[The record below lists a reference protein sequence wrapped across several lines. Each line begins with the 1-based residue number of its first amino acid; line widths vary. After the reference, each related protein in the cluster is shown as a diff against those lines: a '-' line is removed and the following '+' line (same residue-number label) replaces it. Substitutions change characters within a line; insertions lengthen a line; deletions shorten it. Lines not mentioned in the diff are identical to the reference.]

1 MESGTAGSATEVGG
15 SDGRLARRNS
25 AAALQAPQGTRG
37 STMRRPGVPPR
48 GGTPG
53 PQTYLAVVVGA
64 RAFAQVRA
72 DVVEAA
78 AARAEARVDL
88 VELGRVEGRTEAL
101 QALAVVEPELR
112 GEVVAL
118 EQADVVDAAGQRLRR
133 LDLDRAVALEPGGGR
148 DQLADDDVL
157 LQAREAVD
165 LALERRV
172 GEHLGGLLE
181 GGRRQERV
189 RRQRRLGDAED
200 DLLGLGALAPGVDD
214 LLVELAELVAVDE
227 LPGQQVGVALLVDP
241 DLLEHLTADQLD
253 VLVVDVHA
261 LGLVDLLHLLD
272 EVHLGLRPAAD
283 RQQLVR
289 VQRAL
294 VELRAGLDLLALVHV
309 QAGTPRER
317 VPMLLAG
324 VVGDDDGAR
333 LVGVLDGDGAAQL
346 GDF

>member
-88 VELGRVEGRTEAL
+88 VQLGRVEGRAEAL
-101 QALAVVEPELR
+101 QALAVVEAELG

-118 EQADVVDAAGQRLRR
+118 QQPDVVDAAGERLGR

-148 DQLADDDVL
+148 DQLADDHVL

-165 LALERRV
+165 LALECRV
-172 GEHLGGLLE
+172 GEDLRGLLE
-181 GGRRQERV
+181 GGRREEGV
-189 RRQRRLGDAED
+189 RGQGGLGDAED
-200 DLLGLGALAPGVDD
+200 DLGVDRRLAARGD
-214 LLVELAELVAVDE
+214 HLVVDALELVAVDE
-227 LPGQQVGVALLVDP
+227 LARQQVRVALLLDA
-241 DLLEHLTADQLD
+241 DLLEHLAHDQLD

-261 LGLVDLLHLLD
+261 LRLVDLLHLLD
-272 EVHLGLRPAAD
+272 EVHLGRRAAA
-283 RQQLVR
+283 QVEQLVR

-294 VELRAGLDLLALVHV
+294 VELRAGLDDLALADV
-309 QAGTPRER
+309 QAR
-317 VPMLLAG
+317 A
-324 VVGDDDGAR
+324 AR
-333 LVGVLDGDGAAQL
+333 
-346 GDF
+346 

>member
-88 VELGRVEGRTEAL
+88 VQLGRVEGRAEAL
-101 QALAVVEPELR
+101 QALAVVEAELG

-118 EQADVVDAAGQRLRR
+118 EQPDVVDPAGERLRR

-148 DQLADDDVL
+148 DQLADDHVL
-157 LQAREAVD
+157 LQAGEAVD

-172 GEHLGGLLE
+172 REHLGGLLE
-181 GGRRQERV
+181 RGRRQERV
-189 RRQRRLGDAED
+189 RRQRRLRDAED
-200 DLLGLGALAPGVDD
+200 DLLGLGALAAGVDD
-214 LLVELAELVAVDE
+214 RLVDLAELVAVDE
-227 LPGQQVGVALLVDP
+227 LARQQVGVALLVDP
-241 DLLEHLTADQLD
+241 HLLEHLAHDQLD

-261 LGLVDLLHLLD
+261 LGLVDLLDLVHEVELD
-272 EVHLGLRPAAD
+272 AGAALGRGGPAV

-289 VQRAL
+289 VQVAL
-294 VELRAGLDLLALVHV
+294 VELLPHLDLRALLDEDPR
-309 QAGTPRER
+309 APRER
-317 VPMLLAG
+317 LA
-324 VVGDDDGAR
+324 
-333 LVGVLDGDGAAQL
+333 
-346 GDF
+346 